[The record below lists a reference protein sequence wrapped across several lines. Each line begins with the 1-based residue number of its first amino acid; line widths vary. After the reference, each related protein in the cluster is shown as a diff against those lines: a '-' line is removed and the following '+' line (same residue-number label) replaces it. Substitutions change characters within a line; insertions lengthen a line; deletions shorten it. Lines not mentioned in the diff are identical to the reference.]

1 MNVNNNLTFTTDIS
15 GTITQSDAIFICVN
29 TPPKKESQGGLGR
42 ESDMKYLYK
51 LYLDHILI

>member
-51 LYLDHILI
+51 L